1 MRITHYWG
9 SFLFLNQKN
18 KNNNMKN
25 LGVILFRGIIIMAC
39 SSYTQQ
45 DKPKKFEVSKT
56 EMEWKKQLT
65 PEQYTVTRQKGTE
78 RPYTGEY
85 WDNHEKGKYEC
96 ICCKQDLFTSDTKF
110 ESGTGWPSFWAAI
123 KKENVLVSADNSHGM
138 SRDEVLCSRCGA
150 HLGHVFDDGPKPTGK
165 RFCMNSAS
173 LSFVKK

>member
-1 MRITHYWG
+1 MRIAHFVG
-9 SFLFLNQKN
+9 LFSFLNHKN

-25 LGVILFRGIIIMAC
+25 LGVILFMGIIIMAC

-45 DKPKKFEVSKT
+45 DKPKKFEVTKT

-85 WDNHEKGKYEC
+85 WDNHVKGKYEC
-96 ICCKQDLFTSDTKF
+96 VCCKQDLFTSETKF
-110 ESGTGWPSFWAAI
+110 ESGTGWPSFWAAV

-173 LSFVKK
+173 LRFVKK